1 MSSNPRI
8 FYQDGDLAKG
18 YDMEN
23 KPALRIVQLI
33 TTRNVAV
40 RSDYQKLEEE
50 VTKTMS
56 VQSNPDFHRLRG
68 RGR

>member
-8 FYQDGDLAKG
+8 FCQDGALAKG

-56 VQSNPDFHRLRG
+56 A
-68 RGR
+68 

>member
-8 FYQDGDLAKG
+8 SCQDGALAKG

-40 RSDYQKLEEE
+40 RSDYQKLDYKE
-50 VTKTMS
+50 
-56 VQSNPDFHRLRG
+56 G
-68 RGR
+68 RVEKGGC